1 MNGERKSMEAA
12 VELTEEVAETA
23 AELTE
28 EVALLKKQLEAARNT
43 EGPGC

>member
-1 MNGERKSMEAA
+1 MNEERKSMEAA
-12 VELTEEVAETA
+12 V
-23 AELTE
+23 ELTE